1 MGDHGVDLRFCI
13 EVVSGQEDA
22 VIATHTAAPTQSGD
36 AGDGPIDDCLSIR
49 KGILFVEGCAATQ
62 LAERF
67 GTPLYVMSED
77 QIRRNVR
84 SFQAE
89 FQRGWPDG
97 QVVVMPSI
105 KANYGLALR
114 RILTEEGAGCD
125 TFGAGELQAALST
138 GVPPDLI
145 SFNGSSKT
153 QQILIRAVAAGVRI
167 TLDSAREVELV
178 IAAAAAAGRTARVR
192 LRVRPDFD
200 IDARSDF
207 FSGPVSVRTASQ
219 MYKPGIPSENLAGA
233 ARDLLAATGVE
244 LTGVMMH
251 AGRHTTNLRV
261 WSRIMQRF
269 VEVIGWLRKAT
280 GGWEPHE
287 IDIGGG
293 FAVPRDP
300 FGRSDRRRL
309 KAAHAPSIAQYA
321 RTITRTLR
329 EELRRIGMSTAIR
342 LEVEPGR
349 SIYGNAG
356 IHLASVTNIKHQTT
370 PVDYTWIET
379 DTSDSFLPDVN
390 LERNR
395 WSVYV
400 AGRATD
406 RPTMV
411 ADVVGISCN
420 FDVIVPAANLP
431 EVRVGDTLAFIDTG
445 AYQDANATN
454 FNALPRPATVL
465 VTGKRSE
472 IVKRAETID
481 DVFARDVIPPRLAG
495 APHTA
500 QVSFGE

>member
-1 MGDHGVDLRFCI
+1 M
-13 EVVSGQEDA
+13 
-22 VIATHTAAPTQSGD
+22 AAPSPPPTPFDGH
-36 AGDGPIDDCLSIR
+36 GDGPIDDCLSIR
-49 KGILFVEGCAATQ
+49 NGVLFIEGCDVTK

-77 QIRRNVR
+77 QLRRNVR
-84 SFQAE
+84 AFQAE

-97 QVVVMPSI
+97 PVVVMPSI

-125 TFGAGELQAALST
+125 TFGPGELHAALST

-153 QQILIRAVAAGVRI
+153 EKLLVRAISAGARI
-167 TLDSAREVELV
+167 TLDSVREVELV
-178 IAAAAAAGRTARVR
+178 IAAAERAGRPAHVR

-200 IDARSDF
+200 IHARSDF
-207 FSGPVSVRTASQ
+207 YSGPVSLRTASQ
-219 MYKPGIPSENLAGA
+219 MYKPGIPTESLAGA
-233 ARDLLAATGVE
+233 ARRLLGATGIE

-261 WSRIMQRF
+261 WSRMMQRF
-269 VEVIGWLRKAT
+269 VDVIGRLREAT
-280 GGWEPHE
+280 GGWEPRE
-287 IDIGGG
+287 IDVGGG

-309 KAAHAPSIAQYA
+309 AAPLAPSIAQYA
-321 RTITRTLR
+321 KAITRALR
-329 EELRRIGMSTAIR
+329 KELTRIGMSTALR

-356 IHLASVTNIKHQTT
+356 IHLASVSNIKRQTT
-370 PVDYTWIET
+370 PVAHMWIET
-379 DTSDSFLPDVN
+379 DTTDSFLPDVN

-395 WSVYV
+395 WSVCV
-400 AGRATD
+400 AGRAAD
-406 RPTMV
+406 RPTTV

-420 FDVIVPAANLP
+420 FDVIVPGANLP
-431 EVRVGDTLAFIDTG
+431 EVRLGDTLAFIDTG

-454 FNALPRPATVL
+454 FNALPRPATAL
-465 VTGKRSE
+465 VRGVQAE
-472 IVKRAETID
+472 IVKRAETIE
-481 DVFARDVIPPRLAG
+481 DVFSRDMIPARLADTG
-495 APHTA
+495 HRP
-500 QVSFGE
+500 SLGPGE

>member
-1 MGDHGVDLRFCI
+1 M
-13 EVVSGQEDA
+13 
-22 VIATHTAAPTQSGD
+22 ATPETAPNPFDGRS
-36 AGDGPIDDCLSIR
+36 DGPIDDCLSIR
-49 KGILFVEGCAATQ
+49 NGVLFIEGCDSTK

-67 GTPLYVMSED
+67 GTPIYVMSED
-77 QIRRNVR
+77 QVRRNFR
-84 SFQAE
+84 TFLAE
-89 FQRGWPDG
+89 FRRGWPDG
-97 QVVVMPSI
+97 PVVVMPSI

-125 TFGAGELQAALST
+125 TFGPAELHAALST

-153 QQILIRAVAAGVRI
+153 EALIIRAVTAGARI
-167 TLDSAREVELV
+167 TLDSVREVELV
-178 IAAAAAAGRTARVR
+178 IAAAERTGKTAKVR

-200 IDARSDF
+200 IEARSDF
-207 FSGPVSVRTASQ
+207 YPGAVSLRTASQ
-219 MYKPGIPSENLAGA
+219 LYKPGIPTEELGPA
-233 ARDLLAATGVE
+233 ARRLLDATGVE

-261 WSRIMQRF
+261 WSRMIQSF
-269 VEVIGWLRKAT
+269 VDVIDVLRDAT
-280 GGWEPHE
+280 GGWEPRE

-300 FGRSDRRRL
+300 LGRSDRRRL
-309 KAAHAPSIAQYA
+309 TAPNAPSIAEYA
-321 RTITRTLR
+321 QAITRALR
-329 EELRRIGMSTAIR
+329 DGLTRIGMSTAMK

-356 IHLASVTNIKHQTT
+356 IHLASVTNIKHQAA
-370 PVDYTWIET
+370 PLGHTWIET

-395 WSVYV
+395 WTVCV
-400 AGRATD
+400 AGRAAARATA
-406 RPTMV
+406 V

-431 EVRVGDTLAFIDTG
+431 EVRVGEILAFLDTG

-454 FNALPRPATVL
+454 FNAMPRPATIL
-465 VTGKRSE
+465 VTGDQSE
-472 IVKRAETID
+472 LVKRAETIE
-481 DVFARDVIPPRLAG
+481 DVFARDIIPERLARK
-495 APHTA
+495 
-500 QVSFGE
+500 

>member
-1 MGDHGVDLRFCI
+1 
-13 EVVSGQEDA
+13 
-22 VIATHTAAPTQSGD
+22 
-36 AGDGPIDDCLSIR
+36 
-49 KGILFVEGCAATQ
+49 
-62 LAERF
+62 
-67 GTPLYVMSED
+67 MSED
-77 QIRRNVR
+77 QLRRNVR
-84 SFQAE
+84 AFQSE
-89 FQRGWPDG
+89 FRRGWPDG
-97 QVVVMPSI
+97 PVVIMPSI
-105 KANYGLALR
+105 KANYGLAFR

-153 QQILIRAVAAGVRI
+153 EQILVRAVAAGVRI
-167 TLDSAREVELV
+167 TLDSVREVELV
-178 IAAAAAAGRTARVR
+178 VAAAERAGRTARVR

-200 IDARSDF
+200 IAARSDF
-207 FSGPVSVRTASQ
+207 FSDPVSVRTASQ
-219 MYKPGIPSENLAGA
+219 MYKPGIPTESLAGA
-233 ARDLLAATGVE
+233 ARRLLAATGIE

-251 AGRHTTNLRV
+251 AGRQTTNLRV

-269 VEVIGWLRKAT
+269 VEVIDSLREAT
-280 GGWEPHE
+280 GGWEPRE

-309 KAAHAPSIAQYA
+309 AAPHAPSIAQYA
-321 RTITRTLR
+321 QAITRTLR
-329 EELRRIGMSTAIR
+329 EELTRIGVSTELR

-356 IHLASVTNIKHQTT
+356 IHLASVTNIKRQTT
-370 PVDYTWIET
+370 PVDYTWVET

-395 WSVYV
+395 WTVCV
-400 AGRATD
+400 AGRASD
-406 RPTMV
+406 RPAMV

-465 VTGKRSE
+465 VTGDQSE
-472 IVKRAETID
+472 IVKRAETIG
-481 DVFARDVIPPRLAG
+481 DVFARDVIPRRLAG
-495 APHTA
+495 AVNDTH
-500 QVSFGE
+500 VGFGE

>member
-1 MGDHGVDLRFCI
+1 MAARR
-13 EVVSGQEDA
+13 
-22 VIATHTAAPTQSGD
+22 TASTPFSH
-36 AGDGPIDDCLSIR
+36 GDGPIDDCLSIR
-49 KGILFVEGCAATQ
+49 NGVLFIEGCDSTKIAA
-62 LAERF
+62 RF

-77 QIRRNVR
+77 QVRRNFR

-97 QVVVMPSI
+97 PVVVMPSI

-125 TFGAGELQAALST
+125 TFGPGELHAALST

-153 QQILIRAVAAGVRI
+153 ESLLVRAVTAGARI

-178 IAAAAAAGRTARVR
+178 IGAAERAGRTAKVR

-200 IDARSDF
+200 IEARSDF
-207 FSGPVSVRTASQ
+207 YPGPVSLRTASQ
-219 MYKPGIPSENLAGA
+219 MYKPGIPTEELAGA
-233 ARDLLAATGVE
+233 ARRLLDATGVE

-261 WSRIMQRF
+261 WGRMMQSY
-269 VEVIGWLRKAT
+269 VEVIGRLREAS
-280 GGWEPHE
+280 GGWEPRE

-300 FGRSDRRRL
+300 LGRSDRRRL
-309 KAAHAPSIAQYA
+309 AAPNAPSIAEYA
-321 RTITRTLR
+321 QAITRALR
-329 EELRRIGMSTAIR
+329 EGLTRIGVSTAIR

-349 SIYGNAG
+349 SIYGDAG
-356 IHLASVTNIKHQTT
+356 IHLASVTNIKHQAA
-370 PVDYTWIET
+370 PVNRTWIET

-395 WSVYV
+395 WTVCV
-400 AGRATD
+400 AGRAAD
-406 RPTMV
+406 RAT
-411 ADVVGISCN
+411 AAGDVVGISCN
-420 FDVIVPAANLP
+420 FDVIVPDANLP
-431 EVRVGDTLAFIDTG
+431 EVRVGDVLAFIDTG

-454 FNALPRPATVL
+454 FNAMPRPATVL
-465 VTGKRSE
+465 VTGDQCE
-472 IVKRAETID
+472 IVKRAETIE
-481 DVFARDVIPPRLAG
+481 DVFARDVIPERLA
-495 APHTA
+495 
-500 QVSFGE
+500 SR